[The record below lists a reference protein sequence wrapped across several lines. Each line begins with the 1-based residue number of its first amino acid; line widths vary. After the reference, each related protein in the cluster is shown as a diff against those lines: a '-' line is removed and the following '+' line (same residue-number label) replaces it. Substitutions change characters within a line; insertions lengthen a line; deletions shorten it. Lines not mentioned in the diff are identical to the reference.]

1 MPSTSSSARHNS
13 RSIQNRVLHATRYIS
28 RSPQFGILD
37 HATCGAPASAKRD
50 TVRVPLQF
58 QLILMMLAHQL
69 TIRVSLQFEFFML
82 TYQFNP
88 TIRNSYS
95 TGSRRRTN
103 SSTCTI
109 RVSLQFAFAPILV
122 LILGNSCWRTST
134 CARYSSHFPHF
145 QFEFFMPAHPRYNS
159 RSPPIR
165 LSSNS

>member
-28 RSPQFGILD
+28 RSPQFGILH
-37 HATCGAPASAKRD
+37 HATCGAPAPAKRD

-58 QLILMMLAHQL
+58 ILVMLAHQL
-69 TIRVSLQFEFFML
+69 RIRVSLQFEFFML
-82 TYQFNP
+82 TYQFLQFGIP
-88 TIRNSYS
+88 ILLDHADA
-95 TGSRRRTN
+95 N
-103 SSTCTI
+103 SSTFTI
-109 RVSLQFAFAPILV
+109 RVSLQFAFPPILV